1 VSAQPVVLGVDFGG
15 TKIAVGACDLDGR
28 RLASTTVSADGD
40 RGAGVTLHRG
50 IDAARALLHELP
62 AAELS
67 AVGVAT
73 FGIPAAD
80 HVGLAPTIDGWDRL
94 ALRDELSA
102 AFADVPVSVMTD
114 VKAAALAEA
123 RWGTLVD
130 SDPGLYLNLG
140 TGLAAAVVIGGR
152 VVHGRHGASG
162 EIAYNLRSLDDVDVA
177 IESRSLLEDH
187 VSGRALAAFGQQ
199 LPGAPP
205 DAVGVFALAD
215 AGDEAAGAL
224 VGAVLTELAFH
235 VVNLATAIDPQRVT
249 VGGGLVGSWSQLQPR
264 LRRALDA
271 GVPYPPELVLAH
283 FPFDAPLVGALAV
296 GVETLM
302 GATNGQMASLRH
314 WNGTTRPTEERTAP

>member
-1 VSAQPVVLGVDFGG
+1 MPVVLGVDFGG

-28 RLASTTVSADGD
+28 RLASNTLSADGD
-40 RGAGVTLHRG
+40 RGAGVTLRRG
-50 IDAARALLHELP
+50 IDAARALLRELP

-102 AFADVPVSVMTD
+102 AFAGVPVSVMTD

-123 RWGTLVD
+123 RWGSLVD
-130 SDPGLYLNLG
+130 CDPGLYLNLG
-140 TGLAAAVVIGGR
+140 TGLAAAIVIGGR
-152 VVHGRHGASG
+152 VLHGRHGASG
-162 EIAYNLRSLDDVDVA
+162 EIGYNLRSLDDVDVS
-177 IESRSLLEDH
+177 IDSRGLLEDH
-187 VSGRALAAFGQQ
+187 VSGRALAELGQA
-199 LPGAPP
+199 LPQAPV
-205 DAVGVFALAD
+205 DAMGVFRRAD
-215 AGDEAAGAL
+215 AGDAAARAVVDG
-224 VGAVLTELAFH
+224 VLTELAFH

-249 VGGGLVGSWSQLQPR
+249 VGGGLVGSWSQLEPR
-264 LRRALDA
+264 LRQALEA

-302 GATNGQMASLRH
+302 GSTDGQIASLRH
-314 WNGTTRPTEERTAP
+314 WNGTARPTEERTAP

>member
-1 VSAQPVVLGVDFGG
+1 VSAMPVVLGVDFGG

-28 RLASTTVSADGD
+28 RLASTTLPADGS

-50 IDAARALLHELP
+50 IDAARALLRELP

-80 HVGLAPTIDGWDRL
+80 HIGLAPTIDGWDRL
-94 ALRDELSA
+94 ALHDELSA
-102 AFADVPVSVMTD
+102 AFTDVPVSVMTD

-123 RWGTLVD
+123 RWGSLVD
-130 SDPGLYLNLG
+130 CDPGLYLNLG
-140 TGLAAAVVIGGR
+140 TGLAAAVVVGGR
-152 VVHGRHGASG
+152 VVRGHHGASG
-162 EIAYNLRSLDDVDVA
+162 EIGYNLRSRADVDVPIDA
-177 IESRSLLEDH
+177 RALLEDH
-187 VSGRALAAFGQQ
+187 VSGRAIAALGRE
-199 LPGAPP
+199 LPGPP
-205 DAVGVFALAD
+205 ADAMGVFQLAEAGD
-215 AGDEAAGAL
+215 AGAQAVVDAA
-224 VGAVLTELAFH
+224 LTELAFH

-249 VGGGLVGSWSQLQPR
+249 VGGGLVGSWARLQPR
-264 LRRALDA
+264 LREALDA

-302 GATNGQMASLRH
+302 GATNGKIASLRH
-314 WNGTTRPTEERTAP
+314 WNGTARPTEERTAP

>member
-1 VSAQPVVLGVDFGG
+1 VTAVPVVLGVDFGG

-28 RLASTTVSADGD
+28 RLASNTLPADGEQ
-40 RGAGVTLHRG
+40 GADVTLRRG
-50 IDAARALLHELP
+50 IEAARALLSGLP

-102 AFADVPVSVMTD
+102 AFKGVPVSVMTD

-123 RWGTLVD
+123 RWGSLAD
-130 SDPGLYLNLG
+130 CDPGLYLNLG

-162 EIAYNLRSLDDVDVA
+162 EIGYNLRSLADVDLP
-177 IESRSLLEDH
+177 IDSRSLLEDH
-187 VSGRALAAFGQQ
+187 VSGRALAELAQE
-199 LPGAPP
+199 LPGRPI
-205 DAVGVFALAD
+205 DAVGVFSLAE

-224 VGAVLTELAFH
+224 LERVLTELAFH

-264 LRRALDA
+264 LRQALDA
-271 GVPYPPELVLAH
+271 GVPYPPELAVAH

-302 GATNGQMASLRH
+302 GSANGQISSLRH
-314 WNGTTRPTEERTAP
+314 WNGTARPTEERTAP

>member
-1 VSAQPVVLGVDFGG
+1 MPVVLGVDFGG

-28 RLASTTVSADGD
+28 RLASNTLSADGD
-40 RGAGVTLHRG
+40 RGADVTLRRG
-50 IDAARALLHELP
+50 IDAAQALLRELP
-62 AAELS
+62 AAQLS

-102 AFADVPVSVMTD
+102 AFAGVPVSVMTD

-123 RWGTLVD
+123 RWGSLVD
-130 SDPGLYLNLG
+130 CDPGLYLNLG

-152 VVHGRHGASG
+152 VLRGHHGASG
-162 EIAYNLRSLDDVDVA
+162 EIGYNLRSLDDVDVG
-177 IESRSLLEDH
+177 IESRGLLEDH
-187 VSGRALAAFGQQ
+187 VSGRALAELGRA
-199 LPGAPP
+199 LPGAPL
-205 DAVGVFALAD
+205 DAIGVFRLAE
-215 AGDEAAGAL
+215 AGDPAACSVVDGM
-224 VGAVLTELAFH
+224 LTELAFH

-249 VGGGLVGSWSQLQPR
+249 VGGGLVGSWSLLQPR
-264 LRRALDA
+264 LTRALSA

-302 GATNGQMASLRH
+302 GSTEGQISSLRH
-314 WNGTTRPTEERTAP
+314 WNGTARPTEERTAP